1 MFLND
6 EIDFFGEELTELI
19 VLLGFATLQKFS
31 PVGMWGPLL
40 NAYIACCDI

>member
-6 EIDFFGEELTELI
+6 EIDFFGEELTEVNCFVRI
-19 VLLGFATLQKFS
+19 CNTSKIFPSGDV
-31 PVGMWGPLL
+31 GPLL